1 MAALKF
7 EGISV
12 ATVGPALGHEMFVD
26 DVTLLQ
32 AEQAGLAGSPVKVFV
47 DHDESIDSL
56 IGFLS
61 GFRIEEDQLRA
72 DLELLG
78 SHPQAEFYAEILTKA
93 PGRAGFSMTFSGK
106 PEEVGDQRFARVEN
120 LVSVDLVSRPAANP
134 DGVFRA
140 KPVITHKTVVLDTI
154 HEDLQHPQVDTS
166 AKGMTEASIENK
178 EAQFDAKAA
187 IEALSAVVSKLEE
200 TVAAIAAEK
209 AEVAPEAAPVAEA
222 EEVKAEEAAPAV
234 ESAELSALSAK
245 VAELEIALA
254 AKGSEAVTSNAVASE
269 DPVEQ
274 FRAASE
280 AKDWKRATQIF
291 SANKAAILRA
301 RNQKNF

>member
-26 DVTLLQ
+26 DTTLLQ
-32 AEQAGLAGSPVKVFV
+32 AEQAGVAGSPVKVFV

-56 IGFLS
+56 IGLLS
-61 GFRIEEDQLRA
+61 NFRIEEDQLRA
-72 DLELLG
+72 DLELL
-78 SHPQAEFYAEILTKA
+78 SAHPQAEFYAEILSKA
-93 PGRAGFSMTFSGK
+93 PGRVGFSMAFSGK
-106 PEEVGDQRFARVEN
+106 PEEVGDRRFARVEN
-120 LVSVDLVSRPAANP
+120 LVSVDLVSRPAANKE
-134 DGVFRA
+134 GVFRA
-140 KPVITHKTVVLDTI
+140 GTEPLDRMHKDFK
-154 HEDLQHPQVDTS
+154 HPVDTS
-166 AKGMTEASIENK
+166 AEGMTDVSIENN

-187 IEALSAVVSKLEE
+187 FEALSAKLEE
-200 TVAAIAAEK
+200 VISAIAADKSEP
-209 AEVAPEAAPVAEA
+209 AEAPAVEA
-222 EEVKAEEAAPAV
+222 EEVKAEEAATAV

-254 AKGSEAVTSNAVASE
+254 AKGSEAVSSNGAASE

-274 FRAASE
+274 FKAASE
-280 AKDWKRATQIF
+280 AKDWKRVAQLF

-301 RNQKNF
+301 RNQKTF

>member
-78 SHPQAEFYAEILTKA
+78 SHPQADFYAEILTKA
-93 PGRAGFSMTFSGK
+93 PGRVGFSMTFSGK
-106 PEEVGDQRFARVEN
+106 PEDVGDRRFARVEN

-134 DGVFRA
+134 DGVFKA
-140 KPVITHKTVVLDTI
+140 GSVA
-154 HEDLQHPQVDTS
+154 PQVDTS
-166 AKGMTEASIENK
+166 AGGMDEKSVP
-178 EAQFDAKAA
+178 AQVEFDAKAA
-187 IEALSAVVSKLEE
+187 IEALSATVAKLEE
-200 TVAAIAAEK
+200 SVAAIAAEK
-209 AEVAPEAAPVAEA
+209 SEPAEAPAVEA

-254 AKGSEAVTSNAVASE
+254 AKGSEAVASNAVASE

-274 FRAASE
+274 FKAASE
-280 AKDWKRATQIF
+280 AKDWKRVAQLF

-301 RNQKNF
+301 RNAKNF